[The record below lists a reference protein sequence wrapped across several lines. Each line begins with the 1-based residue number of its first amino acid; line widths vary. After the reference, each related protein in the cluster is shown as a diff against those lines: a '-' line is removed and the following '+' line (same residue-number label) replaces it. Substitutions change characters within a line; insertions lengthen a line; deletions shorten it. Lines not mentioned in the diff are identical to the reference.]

1 MAKERRVEIRMPS
14 ELLRRIDDQADSEG
28 KSRSEMIRFMAEIY
42 LREKQLEIL
51 QQLENLMRDTTD
63 Q

>member
-1 MAKERRVEIRMPS
+1 MPS
-14 ELLRRIDDQADSEG
+14 ELLRRIDDQADKEG

-42 LREKQLEIL
+42 LREKQVEIL
-51 QQLENLMRDTTD
+51 QRLEDLMRDNTD